1 MSQNLTHLQANTPSV
16 LILDDDVEALE
27 EIYDVL
33 DLDGV
38 QAYCVAA
45 VPDAERALVE
55 YPQITSVVTDVH
67 LSRAGK
73 PGTNGVDFISR
84 MRTQITDR
92 DITYIVQSGDPSAI
106 VGSIEHGA
114 IDFLTKPLVAED
126 LLRALRKSGSE
137 NGQDNMA
144 DVLLRKVQETTES
157 LQQANIELAGHEEA
171 LLATKEEQE
180 RHRSLKRKI
189 RKALLDGDIRPWFQ
203 PKICL
208 HTGRILGF
216 EALVRWIDPVSGM
229 QSPAEFL
236 PAAVEVGMMNELDA
250 AVQRRA
256 LDGLREFHNQGVG
269 ACNVGINLTAEQLCS
284 SSLIDTLL
292 AETARANLTPRD
304 ISVEVLETAMLD
316 DANGDQI
323 KKNIQKVADRGFSIE
338 LDDFGTGHAGLSS
351 LRDITVSKIKIDRS
365 FVQDVHKD
373 TRLQSFTNALI
384 SLAKALDVG
393 VLAEGVE
400 CAEELNWLRDAGCDA
415 VQGFFLARPMPHD
428 EALDWSANWDARSLL
443 NAQDH

>member
-1 MSQNLTHLQANTPSV
+1 MSRNLTPLQAEAPSV

-27 EIYDVL
+27 EIFDIL
-33 DLDGV
+33 DLEGV
-38 QAYCVAA
+38 HAFCVAT
-45 VPDAERALVE
+45 VNDAERALIE
-55 YPQITSVVTDVH
+55 YPEITSVVTDVH
-67 LSRAGK
+67 LSRSGE
-73 PGTNGVDFISR
+73 PGANGVDFISR
-84 MRTQITDR
+84 MRTRITDR
-92 DITYIVQSGDPSAI
+92 DVTYIVQSGDPSAI
-106 VGSIEHGA
+106 VGSIEKGA
-114 IDFLTKPLVAED
+114 VDFLTKPLVPED
-126 LLRALRKSGSE
+126 LLRAIRKVGSD
-137 NGQDNMA
+137 NGQANIA
-144 DVLLRKVQETTES
+144 EVLLRKVQETTES
-157 LQQANIELAGHEEA
+157 LQQANIELAEHEEA
-171 LLATKEEQE
+171 LFATKEEQE
-180 RHRSLKRKI
+180 RNRVLKNKI

-236 PAAVEVGMMNELDA
+236 PVAVEVGMMNELDA

-256 LDGLREFHNQGVG
+256 FDGLRIFQDHGIVT
-269 ACNVGINLTAEQLCS
+269 CNVGINLTAEQLCS
-284 SSLIDTLL
+284 SGLLDTLL
-292 AETARANLTPRD
+292 AEITRANLTPQD
-304 ISVEVLETAMLD
+304 VSVEVLETAMLD

-323 KKNIQKVADRGFSIE
+323 KRNIQRVAEHGFSIE

-365 FVQDVHKD
+365 FVQDVHKNK
-373 TRLQSFTNALI
+373 RLQSFTTALI

-415 VQGFFLARPMPHD
+415 VQGFFLARPMPQD
-428 EALDWSANWDARSLL
+428 EAMQWAANWEARSFL
-443 NAQDH
+443 NAQTH